1 MLFIT
6 VTVVAHASHPSANFC
21 VSVPFRCTQGNPLH
35 QLAGLCESAPGHA
48 PGRPTLGGHGFW
60 RGPTSVQPR
69 GGPPSSC
76 HHEPSCVHS
85 CVLTLPNPPPFF
97 FSVPLC
103 ATTCVSSDN
112 TFPQKPHTREFFLC
126 TIIST
131 LNTAHPFTHL
141 CAHGFFFPLKLFF
154 RSRSF
159 FFE

>member
-97 FSVPLC
+97 FSSSLC
-103 ATTCVSSDN
+103 DTMRFIRQHLPSKTT
-112 TFPQKPHTREFFLC
+112 HTRVLSLYNNFNHEHSTSFPPNRVPSFFSLEA
-126 TIIST
+126 SF
-131 LNTAHPFTHL
+131 PFQ
-141 CAHGFFFPLKLFF
+141 KLFL
-154 RSRSF
+154 
-159 FFE
+159 